1 MGNNDSLT
9 ITSAM
14 NDAYVVRIMHT
25 DEKTGERK
33 ENTDVI
39 PRVLFEAM
47 VRTSYLRWT

>member
-14 NDAYVVRIMHT
+14 NDAYVVRIART

-33 ENTDVI
+33 EDTDVI
-39 PRVLFEAM
+39 ARELFKAM
-47 VRTSYLRWT
+47 IRTGYMTRI